1 MNTGLTNLP
10 SAFWGVNQSQVSK
23 FWRPG
28 EVVKTCRR
36 VQHKAFRSHDSL
48 KLREFVS
55 FRFQKKKK
63 KLPHFSP
70 MGQGGVLISS
80 FKSGCVEVGRGAESV
95 SPPPSPPLSG
105 STASWIYLFVPPLSL
120 ATYLDNGLFPSAL
133 CVCGGGGG
141 DCRDFV
147 PPSLYEK
154 QFYSCIFSMFGNI
167 FF

>member
-1 MNTGLTNLP
+1 M
-10 SAFWGVNQSQVSK
+10 
-23 FWRPG
+23 
-28 EVVKTCRR
+28 KTCRR

-55 FRFQKKKK
+55 FRFQKKK
-63 KLPHFSP
+63 LPHFSP

-80 FKSGCVEVGRGAESV
+80 FKLGCVEVGVESV
-95 SPPPSPPLSG
+95 SPPPSPPVSG

-120 ATYLDNGLFPSAL
+120 ATYLDNGLFPSAS
-133 CVCGGGGG
+133 CVCVWGGGG

-147 PPSLYEK
+147 PPGLYEK

-167 FF
+167 FL